1 MTAQLLEIIVLAV
14 IVITFSSTLA
24 SRIGVAGP
32 LVLVGVGVA
41 ISLIPAVPALSVQP
55 ELILV
60 GVLPPLLYSAAVSAP
75 AIELRRDLRAISG
88 MAILLVIVSS
98 VLLGLFFAWAIPGL
112 GLPLGIA
119 LGAILSP
126 TDAVA
131 TSIVRKQGVPRRVVT
146 LLEGESLLN
155 DASALVTLRTMIAVG
170 AAGFSFFATLGAF
183 AWAILSAV
191 AIGALVGFLA
201 VRLRAWTSNA
211 TASTA
216 VGLIVP
222 YLAFLPTDAIGGSG
236 LVAAVV
242 AGIVCGRGAVRWL
255 TPEQRI
261 SDKLTWRTIE
271 FILEGAVFLIMGLE
285 LWGILQKNLAADQ
298 GLLRGILLAGAAFV
312 LLMLVRA
319 AYVFPAL
326 AIHSARVAR
335 SMRRRLGV
343 ETRKGASE
351 GRAGRMRADIDYF
364 DASPLTWRHSAVVTW
379 AGMRGVVTL
388 AAAQTLPSN
397 TPEREL
403 LVFIAFVVAAG
414 SLLLQGLTLAAV
426 ARWLGLKREGS
437 SGLSR
442 TDIAAVDRELH
453 SAAQAA
459 IAARTL
465 ERPGKE
471 SFDEEIYRHPP
482 TRFLSSLDRSGSASP
497 EELEFELALIDVM
510 RTRLRQVADSGTY
523 GTNVVSYIFDELD
536 AYEISVKLH
545 LESER

>member
-1 MTAQLLEIIVLAV
+1 MSAELLEIIVLAV
-14 IVITFSSTLA
+14 IVITFASTLA

-32 LVLVGVGVA
+32 LVLVAVGVA
-41 ISLIPAVPALSVQP
+41 ISFIPTVPALSVQP

-75 AIELRRDLRAISG
+75 AVELRRDLRAISG
-88 MAILLVIVSS
+88 LAILLVILSS
-98 VLLGLFFAWAIPGL
+98 VLLGLFFAWIIPGL

-119 LGAILSP
+119 LGAIVSP

-155 DASALVTLRTMIAVG
+155 DASALVILRTTIAAG
-170 AAGFSFFATLGAF
+170 AAGFSFIATLGAF
-183 AWAILSAV
+183 SWAILSACAV
-191 AIGALVGFLA
+191 GVLVGFLA
-201 VRLRAWTSNA
+201 VRVRAWTSNA

-222 YLAFLPTDAIGGSG
+222 YLAYLPTDAVGGSG

-242 AGIVCGRGAVRWL
+242 AGIVCGRGSVRWL

-261 SDKLTWRTIE
+261 SDKITWRTVE
-271 FILEGAVFLIMGLE
+271 FLLEGAVFLIMGLE
-285 LWGILQKNLAADQ
+285 LWGILQKNFAADQ
-298 GLLRGILLAGAAFV
+298 GLLRGISIAGVAFV

-326 AIHSARVAR
+326 AFHSARVTR

-343 ETRKGASE
+343 ETSKRKPAV
-351 GRAGRMRADIDYF
+351 RAGRMRADIDYF
-364 DASPLTWRHSAVVTW
+364 DSSPLTWRHSAVVTW
-379 AGMRGVVTL
+379 AGMRGAVTL

-397 TPEREL
+397 TPNREL

-414 SLLLQGLTLAAV
+414 SLLVQGLTLSTV
-426 ARWLGLKREGS
+426 ARWLGLKREGT

-442 TDIAAVDRELH
+442 RDLAAIDRELRA
-453 SAAQAA
+453 AAQDA
-459 IAARTL
+459 IDARSII
-465 ERPGKE
+465 RSGKE
-471 SFDEEIYRHPP
+471 SFDDQVYRHPP
-482 TRFLSSLDRSGSASP
+482 EHFLAFLGHSGSASLQ
-497 EELEFELALIDVM
+497 EREFELAIIDLM
-510 RTRLRQVADSGTY
+510 RARLRGLAASGTY